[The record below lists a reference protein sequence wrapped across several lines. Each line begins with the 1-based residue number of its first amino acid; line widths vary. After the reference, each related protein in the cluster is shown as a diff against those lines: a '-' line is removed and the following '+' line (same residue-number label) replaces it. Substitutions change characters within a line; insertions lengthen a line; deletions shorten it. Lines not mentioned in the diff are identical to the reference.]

1 MPEGYDQTGLPSS
14 IRAELRSLTK
24 QLADKVGGHLQ
35 AAAELLDVDPEQALA
50 HAMVARRL
58 ASRLPVVR
66 EAAAETAY
74 LAGHYDTALT
84 EYRALHR
91 ITGDDDYLP
100 IIADCERAV
109 GKHQAALR
117 TLREAR
123 DLKLSLP
130 QQVEVILVEAGVRDD
145 MGQRDEASRLLKEA
159 ISGGR
164 GGRQGQ
170 ARLRF
175 AYADLL
181 AEHGRPDAALEW
193 LTSARTYDENN
204 ELEIDDRIA
213 ELKGEPVAE
222 APDLDEFE
230 VLDVEEVDDVDD
242 EPAEADDSQESV
254 DGSED
259 DDESD
264 DDDFEDDESE
274 DDESEDDESDD
285 DQSDHDEPD
294 DDLSDEQT
302 TEPDEDEQPE
312 EPDDAE
318 PADDKTK
325 DDLEEQ

>member
-1 MPEGYDQTGLPSS
+1 
-14 IRAELRSLTK
+14 
-24 QLADKVGGHLQ
+24 
-35 AAAELLDVDPEQALA
+35 
-50 HAMVARRL
+50 MVARRL

-130 QQVEVILVEAGVRDD
+130 QQVEVILVEAGVDD

-193 LTSARTYDENN
+193 LTSARTYDESN

-230 VLDVEEVDDVDD
+230 VLGVEEVDGVDD
-242 EPAEADDSQESV
+242 EPAEADDSQEESV
-254 DGSED
+254 ADPRTMMSPTMMTLRTMSLRTMSLRTMSPTMTSPITMNLTTICRTSRPRSRTKTSNAGGAGRRRAGRRQDERRSGGAVTRFIDAYDAAMFDLDGVVYLGPRAVEGSLRRVSEN
-259 DDESD
+259 SA
-264 DDDFEDDESE
+264 S
-274 DDESEDDESDD
+274 
-285 DQSDHDEPD
+285 
-294 DDLSDEQT
+294 L
-302 TEPDEDEQPE
+302 
-312 EPDDAE
+312 A
-318 PADDKTK
+318 
-325 DDLEEQ
+325 

>member
-1 MPEGYDQTGLPSS
+1 M
-14 IRAELRSLTK
+14 RAELRSLTK
-24 QLADKVGGHLQ
+24 QLAEKVGGHLQ
-35 AAAELLDVDPEQALA
+35 AAAELIEVDPEQALA

-74 LAGHYDTALT
+74 LAEHYDTALT

-91 ITGDDDYLP
+91 MTGDDDYLP

-109 GKHQAALR
+109 GKHQIALR

-123 DLKLSLP
+123 EVKLSVP

-145 MGQRDEASRLLKEA
+145 MGQRDEALRLLKEA

-181 AEHGRPDAALEW
+181 AEHGRVDAALEW
-193 LTSARTYDENN
+193 LASAGRYDEAQI
-204 ELEIDDRIA
+204 LEIDARIA
-213 ELKGEPVAE
+213 ELKGEPL
-222 APDLDEFE
+222 PDTTDLDEFE

-242 EPAEADDSQESV
+242 DAEADGLPTD
-254 DGSED
+254 DGAAA
-259 DDESD
+259 
-264 DDDFEDDESE
+264 
-274 DDESEDDESDD
+274 
-285 DQSDHDEPD
+285 
-294 DDLSDEQT
+294 
-302 TEPDEDEQPE
+302 
-312 EPDDAE
+312 DAD
-318 PADDKTK
+318 PAG
-325 DDLEEQ
+325 DDLEDE